1 MTFHKKTGWLRY
13 LWYAF
18 LFASLS
24 TVIIVALV
32 KHAHKNK
39 HQGVGWSKSNRP
51 KDSGFCDSA
60 LWTHDP
66 DGVPPIDAFRHV
78 SQASFEFPVSAHLVF
93 TAEGE
98 PALAHGTIEIDDSG
112 EAGADTVNVDITAY
126 SNNLRDLLDETK
138 ACQLT
143 PTKNPV
149 HGVGIYT
156 NKHRPNFAYSYQRM
170 VTWHIKVR
178 LPAPSGRSPINIT
191 GLSTHMPMFV
201 HHIGDIARSVHFTAL
216 SSNSFAVPISVQ
228 SLAAER
234 VTVETMD
241 GTITGTFNAS
251 RSLSLF
257 TTNAPLKVDVGMLSS
272 RDDGLFS
279 TDLSIQTMNGNVT
292 VSMHDN
298 VYANCVL
305 CKGPSLRTSACMP
318 RQLPARGGVFEVG
331 LKTSNSSLTIAM
343 LDAPPDHILRMNA
356 QTWGASAN
364 VVLPKTY
371 EGEYHLRSPP
381 MDSPAIHVADLEDP
395 AGRGRRRVVEK
406 HNVKGVIGGT
416 IQWLPSIR
424 NTHSGVV
431 NIWASKLGMSLSL

>member
-1 MTFHKKTGWLRY
+1 M
-13 LWYAF
+13 
-18 LFASLS
+18 
-24 TVIIVALV
+24 
-32 KHAHKNK
+32 
-39 HQGVGWSKSNRP
+39 
-51 KDSGFCDSA
+51 
-60 LWTHDP
+60 WTHDP

-149 HGVGIYT
+149 HGVGIYA

-170 VTWHIKVR
+170 VTWHIEVR
-178 LPAPSGRSPINIT
+178 LPAPSGPSPTNIT
-191 GLSTHMPMFV
+191 SLSTHMPMFV
-201 HHIGDIARSVHFTAL
+201 HHIGDIAHSVHFTAL
-216 SSNSFAVPISVQ
+216 SLNSFAAPISVQ

-234 VTVETMD
+234 ATVETMD
-241 GTITGTFNAS
+241 GTITGTFNTS

-279 TDLSIQTMNGNVT
+279 TDLSIQTRNGPVT
-292 VSMHDN
+292 
-298 VYANCVL
+298 ANI
-305 CKGPSLRTSACMP
+305 SLHATTASGT
-318 RQLPARGGVFEVG
+318 GGVFEVG
-331 LKTSNSSLTIAM
+331 LKTSNSPLTIAM